1 MNFIHT
7 AFPVG
12 GFPVG
17 AFPILSFP
25 GNWIGEEEITVRHGG
40 AWFKRKVELNR
51 EMILREDKELTE
63 FISILVQTE
72 LLN

>member
-1 MNFIHT
+1 MTFIHT

-12 GFPVG
+12 GFPAG
-17 AFPILSFP
+17 SFPILSFP
-25 GNWIGEEEITVRHGG
+25 GNWIGEEEVAVRHGG
-40 AWFKRKVELNR
+40 AWFKRKAELNR
-51 EMILREDKELTE
+51 EMILLEDEELME